1 MKARITLLI
10 AGAWLAGCAEDPA
23 ADAAGATEGLGA
35 DRVPARWAE
44 SVVAFEAGAN
54 AGFGREHFPA
64 IVLGPPASMGFEA
77 GSLDV
82 LSLGVEGEIVLA
94 FGDSAVVDG
103 PGPDLVIFENA
114 FYYGPADAEPRA
126 VWAEPAEVSVSD
138 DGETWHTWPC
148 EPGTGAGCAG
158 VEPAGAFDPA
168 LPFDPA
174 VAGGDAFDLAALGVE
189 RARFVRIRD
198 VAESGAPPTAGFDL
212 DAVGLVHFE

>member
-10 AGAWLAGCAEDPA
+10 AGVSFAGCAKDPA
-23 ADAAGATEGLGA
+23 AGAAGDIEGLSA
-35 DRVPARWAE
+35 DLVPAHWAE
-44 SVVAFEAGAN
+44 SVVEFEAGSD

-64 IVLGPPASMGFEA
+64 VVLGPPASMGFES

-82 LSLGVEGEIVLA
+82 LSLGVGGAIVLA
-94 FGDSAVVDG
+94 FGDSAAVDG
-103 PGPDLVIFENA
+103 PGPDLVVFENA
-114 FYYGPADAEPRA
+114 FYYGPADAEPRT
-126 VWAEPAEVSVSD
+126 VWTEPAEVSVSD
-138 DGETWHTWPC
+138 DGETWHTWAC

-158 VEPAGAFDPA
+158 VEPVGAFDPA

-174 VAGGDAFDLAALGVE
+174 VAGGDAFDLAALGIE

-198 VAESGAPPTAGFDL
+198 VAETGAPPTAGFDL